1 MGKREVTERDFR
13 MPEFM
18 DARTEDYEFRDD
30 GKLVRKDRWERG
42 IHTIRSLVGMNGREF
57 EIPEVVQAVRV
68 LVSEKE
74 GWITIKDAER
84 EDLPMEGVT
93 VSLRLNEGSVLRNA
107 RYGGT
112 VGVWTWAGSPVE
124 AGLLDAWKENSPR

>member
-1 MGKREVTERDFR
+1 
-13 MPEFM
+13 
-18 DARTEDYEFRDD
+18 
-30 GKLVRKDRWERG
+30 
-42 IHTIRSLVGMNGREF
+42 MNGREF